1 VIHGVG
7 PDSGRRKFQWCGSSS
22 DVYRKCGGSLGI
34 SLGLQVELVGGA
46 VVEFFLREKQLDIL
60 YVFLSFVT
68 LSLSSKRVKIKKY
81 NYAE

>member
-1 VIHGVG
+1 
-7 PDSGRRKFQWCGSSS
+7 
-22 DVYRKCGGSLGI
+22 
-34 SLGLQVELVGGA
+34 VELVGGA
-46 VVEFFLREKQLDIL
+46 VVELFLREKQLDIL